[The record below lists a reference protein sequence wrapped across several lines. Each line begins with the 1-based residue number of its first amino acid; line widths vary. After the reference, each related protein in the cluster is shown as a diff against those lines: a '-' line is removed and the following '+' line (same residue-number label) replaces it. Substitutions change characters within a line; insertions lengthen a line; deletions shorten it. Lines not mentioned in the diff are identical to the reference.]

1 MEKERS
7 SDIIEKHLCKAILAG
22 DYPMG
27 SPLPSERELAKEFGV
42 GRPTVREALQRLGR
56 DEWITIR
63 QGQPAVVNDYWHDG
77 NLTTLAH
84 IIQNHDIVTDDF
96 IVHLLEIRKS
106 LASTY
111 VHDAVEW
118 NRPKVVALLA
128 DLDQLND
135 DSNSYAYYDWDLQKG
150 LAGLSPNPVYLLILN
165 SFNSFYIKMAQR
177 YFSAGEHRRVS
188 LEYYQDL
195 LAASLN
201 GTPEEAEKI
210 TKETM
215 EKSLMLW
222 KNRSEKN

>member
-7 SDIIEKHLCKAILAG
+7 SDIIEKQLCKAILAG

-63 QGQPAVVNDYWHDG
+63 QGLPAIVNDYWHNG
-77 NLTTLAH
+77 NITTLAH
-84 IIQNHDIVTDDF
+84 IIQNHDFVTDDF

-106 LASTY
+106 LTPSY
-111 VHDAVEW
+111 VQDAVEW

-135 DSNSYAYYDWDLQKG
+135 DSNSYANYDWDLQKG

-188 LEYYQDL
+188 LEFYKNL

-201 GTPEEAEKI
+201 GTPEEAEMI
-210 TKETM
+210 AKETM
-215 EKSLMLW
+215 EKSLLLW
-222 KNRSEKN
+222 KNRSEKY